1 MNIFLYTGQLSS
13 DGKRLHH
20 RVTSCLP
27 DVQTEVFDS
36 PLKVNKAFL
45 APGKKPDVLVLLI
58 ANQMELQDF
67 LSMKKVLLSTKIIL
81 VLPDRDR
88 ETIASAH
95 KLFPRFISYCEN
107 DFSEVVAVL
116 EKISETSAKQW
127 SYS

>member
-1 MNIFLYTGQLSS
+1 MNIFLYIGQLSS

-20 RVTSCLP
+20 RVVSCLP

-67 LSMKKVLLSTKIIL
+67 LAMKNVLLSTRIIL
-81 VLPDRDR
+81 VLPDRDTK
-88 ETIASAH
+88 TIASAH

-107 DFSEVVAVL
+107 DFSEVCAVL

>member
-1 MNIFLYTGQLSS
+1 MNIFLYIGQLSS
-13 DGKRLHH
+13 DGKRLHN
-20 RVTSCLP
+20 RVTSCHP

-58 ANQMELQDF
+58 ANQVELQDF
-67 LSMKKVLLSTKIIL
+67 LSMKNVLLSTRIIL
-81 VLPDRDR
+81 VLPDRDTK
-88 ETIASAH
+88 TIASAH

-107 DFSEVVAVL
+107 DFSEIGAVL

-127 SYS
+127 SDS